1 MSLKF
6 VQSNTLYLA
15 GAGVVPG
22 AVNIVLTS
30 LTDIYGNT
38 LTMSDFGS
46 KGYITLEPDTTNEEA
61 ATFTSITANA
71 NGTFT
76 LGGVSTMLAKS
87 PYTETSGLIRGHSGG
102 TKVVITDNVGFWN
115 KFANVENNNVFTGN
129 NTVPDPVGNTDIANK
144 QWVLSVINGGN
155 VATNNVIVPGNA
167 GETVAAGELVYLKS
181 SDGYWWKCDA
191 DDTSTIYEVKLGI
204 AQGAGT
210 ATNAIIDGV
219 LIYGEDANQSGLTIG
234 GIYYASNTAGAISSS
249 AGTNERIIGVARTTT
264 NLYFDPYFNV
274 KSFQSPVIRTYTITK
289 SIRSSSLSLT
299 NPSTTQFDIT
309 NPVGTT
315 TRYTWDGTGTDPLIN
330 GGTVPV
336 AIGQTVQI
344 QAQNFNA
351 ANNGTFTVTG
361 VGTNY
366 FEVTNASV
374 VAETNKTVGTGY
386 IVFNNNWSKP
396 ENLAYIKVKQVGGG
410 GGSGGA
416 DAPGTDESAS
426 AGGGGAAYSEKTIA
440 ASALLATET
449 LVVGFAGLG
458 GTNSGG
464 NGLSGNPSIFGSFMT
479 ANGGGG
485 GFGTAGGNEYLVS
498 IGGSATGGDINIQG
512 AFGLGRIGTATVA
525 IAAGNGGNSML
536 GFGGFGGVPGLGG
549 TNGLFY
555 GSGGGGSFSNNG
567 AQESGSS
574 GANGVIIVEEY
585 YK

>member
-210 ATNAIIDGV
+210 ATNAITDGV

-234 GIYYASNTAGAISSS
+234 GIYYASNTAGDISSS

-289 SIRSSSLSLT
+289 SIRSSSKTVSS
-299 NPSTTQFDIT
+299 PSTTRFDIT
-309 NPVGTT
+309 NPSGTT
-315 TRYTWDGTGTDPLIN
+315 ARYTWDGTGTDPLLP
-330 GGTVPV
+330 GTVTV
-336 AIGQTVQI
+336 GQIVQI
-344 QAQNFNA
+344 QAENFNA
-351 ANNGTFTVTG
+351 ANKGTFTVTG
-361 VGTNY
+361 IGTNY

-374 VAETNKTVGTGY
+374 VAENDKTVGIGY
-386 IVFNNNWSKP
+386 IVFNDKWTKP
-396 ENLAYIKVKQVGGG
+396 ENLAFIKVRGVGSGAGG
-410 GGSGGA
+410 GGA
-416 DAPGTDESAS
+416 DAAGTDESA
-426 AGGGGAAYSEKTIA
+426 AGGGGGGEYGETIIE
-440 ASALLATET
+440 ASSLGATNDVT
-449 LVVGFAGLG
+449 VGFGGLG
-458 GTNSGG
+458 GANTGG
-464 NGLSGNPSIFGSFMT
+464 NGLSGNASIFIGFLAVQGGVSGQGDDGSPELASNGGSGGTGDFLVNGGWGNGAIGLSPT
-479 ANGGGG
+479 ALQGGNGGSSMFGPGGPGGNSTLSAVQGLSYGAGGGG
-485 GFGTAGGNEYLVS
+485 A
-498 IGGSATGGDINIQG
+498 
-512 AFGLGRIGTATVA
+512 
-525 IAAGNGGNSML
+525 
-536 GFGGFGGVPGLGG
+536 
-549 TNGLFY
+549 
-555 GSGGGGSFSNNG
+555 FSNNG
-567 AQESGSS
+567 NPEVGGFGSD
-574 GANGVIIVEEY
+574 GVIIVEEY